1 MLKDQVKEIALNVA
15 NGVLVESD
23 DLELYDGQYE
33 EGEMLGGY
41 DWLRDAM
48 DFKWLINAD
57 GLLQQGQ
64 ALVAFGGPNIWV
76 HVDSN
81 GRIEV
86 RGYWWGES
94 ETAVEMGDP
103 MGVFDAM
110 SEIYELNRG

>member
-1 MLKDQVKEIALNVA
+1 MLKDHVKEIALSVS

-23 DLELYDGQYE
+23 DLEMYDGEYE

-48 DFKWLINAD
+48 EFKWLIDAN
-57 GLLQQGQ
+57 GVLLEGQ
-64 ALVAFGGPNIWV
+64 ALVAYGGPNIWV
-76 HVDSN
+76 HVGSN

-94 ETAVEMGDP
+94 ETAIEMGDP
-103 MGVFDAM
+103 MGVFEAM
-110 SEIYELNRG
+110 DDIYNLNMG